1 MARSQLPM
9 SRNTVLG
16 ALGALVA
23 VLAMSLFTVD
33 ETQTAIRFQL
43 GEIVQDNYKP
53 GLHWKWPL
61 INNVRKFDRRLQ
73 TLDTEPERFLT
84 AEKKNVIVDSFAMW
98 RVEDVRRFYTTVG
111 GDATQANVRLDQ
123 IVKDSLRSEF
133 SKRSIQ
139 EVVSGD
145 RVQIM
150 ETLSRLLREQ
160 ATHLGIAAVDVRIK
174 RIDLPADVSNSVFS
188 RMKAERLRVAKDF
201 RSRGAEAAERI
212 RADADRQSTVI
223 LAEAYRDAER
233 QRGEGDAQAADT
245 YAQAYS
251 KDQDFYSFHR
261 SLSAYRQSFNSR
273 DDVLVLQ
280 PDSQFF
286 RYFNQAQSSAA
297 PPQLSPAPS
306 SETLQPNPAP
316 SNEAPLPAQ

>member
-1 MARSQLPM
+1 MAQSLLSL
-9 SRNTVLG
+9 SRNMLFGIVTGTVVIL
-16 ALGALVA
+16 AL
-23 VLAMSLFTVD
+23 SLFTVD

-43 GEIVQDNYKP
+43 GEIVQANYKP

-61 INNVRKFDRRLQ
+61 INTIYKFDRRLQ

-98 RVEDVRRFYTTVG
+98 RIEDVRLFYTTVG
-111 GDATQANVRLDQ
+111 GDPAQANVRLDQ
-123 IVKDSLRSEF
+123 IIKDSLRSEF
-133 SKRSIQ
+133 SKRTIQ

-145 RVQIM
+145 RDQIM

-201 RSRGAEAAERI
+201 RSRGGEAAERI

-233 QRGEGDAQAADT
+233 QRGEGDAQATDI

-251 KDQDFYSFHR
+251 KNQDFYTFYR
-261 SLSAYRQSFNSR
+261 SLSAYRQGFDSKE
-273 DDVLVLQ
+273 DVLVLQ
-280 PDSQFF
+280 PDSHFF
-286 RYFNQAQSSAA
+286 RYLNK
-297 PPQLSPAPS
+297 PQ
-306 SETLQPNPAP
+306 
-316 SNEAPLPAQ
+316 

>member
-1 MARSQLPM
+1 MAL
-9 SRNTVLG
+9 SRNLTLG
-16 ALGALVA
+16 ALGVVVAL
-23 VLAMSLFTVD
+23 LAMSLFTVD

-43 GEIVQDNYKP
+43 GEIVEANYPP

-98 RVEDVRRFYTTVG
+98 QVEDVRKFYTTVG
-111 GDATQANVRLDQ
+111 GDPTQANVRLDQ

-145 RVQIM
+145 RDQIM
-150 ETLSRLLREQ
+150 ETLSRLLKEQ
-160 ATHLGIAAVDVRIK
+160 ATQLGIKAVDVRIK
-174 RIDLPADVSNSVFS
+174 RIDLPPDVSSSVFS

-212 RADADRQSTVI
+212 RADADRQSTVL
-223 LAEAYRDAER
+223 LAEAYRDAEH
-233 QRGEGDAQAADT
+233 QRGEGDAQAT
-245 YAQAYS
+245 EIYAQAYG
-251 KDQDFYSFHR
+251 KDLDFYTFNR
-261 SLSAYRQSFNSR
+261 SLSAYRQSFSSK

-280 PDSQFF
+280 PDDFQFF
-286 RYFNQAQSSAA
+286 RFFNQSQ
-297 PPQLSPAPS
+297 
-306 SETLQPNPAP
+306 
-316 SNEAPLPAQ
+316 

>member
-1 MARSQLPM
+1 MALPQLPI
-9 SRNTVLG
+9 SRNALLG
-16 ALGALVA
+16 MLAALVLL
-23 VLAMSLFTVD
+23 LATSLFTVN
-33 ETQTAIRFQL
+33 ETQTALRFQL
-43 GEIVQDNYKP
+43 GEIVEANYKP
-53 GLHWKWPL
+53 GLYWKWPL

-98 RVEDVRRFYTTVG
+98 RIEDVRLFYTTVS
-111 GDATQANVRLDQ
+111 GDPAQANVRLDQ

-145 RVQIM
+145 REQIM

-160 ATHLGIAAVDVRIK
+160 AAQLGIAAVDVRIK
-174 RIDLPADVSNSVFS
+174 RIDLPADVSSSVFS

-233 QRGEGDAQAADT
+233 QRGEGDAQAVDI
-245 YAQAYS
+245 YAQAYG
-251 KDQDFYSFHR
+251 KDQDFYVFHR
-261 SLSAYRQSFNSR
+261 SLSAYRQSFHSK

-280 PDSQFF
+280 PDSSFF
-286 RYFNQAQSSAA
+286 RYFNQ
-297 PPQLSPAPS
+297 PS
-306 SETLQPNPAP
+306 HSQ
-316 SNEAPLPAQ
+316 

>member
-1 MARSQLPM
+1 M

-16 ALGALVA
+16 ALVAVVALVS
-23 VLAMSLFTVD
+23 LSLFTVD

-43 GEIVQDNYKP
+43 GEIVEANYPP

-98 RVEDVRRFYTTVG
+98 QVEDVRKFYTTVG
-111 GDATQANVRLDQ
+111 GDPTQANVRLDQ

-145 RVQIM
+145 RDQIM
-150 ETLSRLLREQ
+150 ETLSRLLKEQ
-160 ATHLGIAAVDVRIK
+160 ATQLGIKAVDVRIK
-174 RIDLPADVSNSVFS
+174 RIDLPPDVSSSVFS

-212 RADADRQSTVI
+212 RADADRQSTVL
-223 LAEAYRDAER
+223 LAEAYRDAEH
-233 QRGEGDAQAADT
+233 QRGEGDAQAT
-245 YAQAYS
+245 EIYAQAYG
-251 KDQDFYSFHR
+251 KDLDFYTFNR
-261 SLSAYRQSFNSR
+261 SLSAYRQSFSSK

-280 PDSQFF
+280 PDDFQFF
-286 RYFNQAQSSAA
+286 RFFNQSQ
-297 PPQLSPAPS
+297 
-306 SETLQPNPAP
+306 
-316 SNEAPLPAQ
+316 

>member
-1 MARSQLPM
+1 MALSRLSM
-9 SRNTVLG
+9 SRNVLLG
-16 ALGALVA
+16 ALGAVVA
-23 VLAMSLFTVD
+23 LLAMALFTVD

-43 GEIVQDNYKP
+43 GEIVQANYRP

-98 RVEDVRRFYTTVG
+98 RIEDVRRFYTTVG
-111 GDATQANVRLDQ
+111 GDPAQANVRLDQ

-133 SKRSIQ
+133 SKRTIQ

-145 RVQIM
+145 RDQIM

-160 ATHLGIAAVDVRIK
+160 ATQLGIAAVDVRIK
-174 RIDLPADVSNSVFS
+174 RIDLPPDVSSSVFS

-201 RSRGAEAAERI
+201 RSRGGEAAERI

-233 QRGEGDAQAADT
+233 QRGEGDAQSADI
-245 YAQAYS
+245 YAQAFG
-251 KDQDFYSFHR
+251 KDQDFYRFHR
-261 SLSAYRQSFNSR
+261 SLAAYRQSFSSR
-273 DDVLVLQ
+273 DDVLVVQ
-280 PDSQFF
+280 PEGFQFF
-286 RYFNQAQSSAA
+286 RYFNQSQ
-297 PPQLSPAPS
+297 
-306 SETLQPNPAP
+306 
-316 SNEAPLPAQ
+316 

>member
-1 MARSQLPM
+1 M
-9 SRNTVLG
+9 SRNALMISVVGAVL
-16 ALGALVA
+16 

-43 GEIVQDNYKP
+43 GEIVQANYRP

-98 RVEDVRRFYTTVG
+98 RVEDVRLFYTTVG
-111 GDATQANVRLDQ
+111 GDAAQANVRLDQ

-145 RVQIM
+145 RDQIM
-150 ETLSRLLREQ
+150 EILSRLLREQ
-160 ATHLGIAAVDVRIK
+160 ATQLGIAAVDVRIK
-174 RIDLPADVSNSVFS
+174 RIDLPPDVSSSVFS

-201 RSRGAEAAERI
+201 RSRGGEAAERI
-212 RADADRQSTVI
+212 RADADRQNTVV

-233 QRGEGDAQAADT
+233 QRGEGDAQAADI
-245 YAQAYS
+245 YAQAYGQ
-251 KDQDFYSFHR
+251 DQDFYNFYR
-261 SLSAYRQSFNSR
+261 SLSAYRQSFGGK

-286 RYFNQAQSSAA
+286 RYFDK
-297 PPQLSPAPS
+297 PQ
-306 SETLQPNPAP
+306 
-316 SNEAPLPAQ
+316 

>member
-1 MARSQLPM
+1 MARTALPM
-9 SRNTVLG
+9 SRNAGLSLLVGLG
-16 ALGALVA
+16 L

-43 GEIVQDNYKP
+43 GEIVQDNYRP

-84 AEKKNVIVDSFAMW
+84 AEKKNVIVDSYAMW
-98 RVEDVRRFYTTVG
+98 RVEDVRLFYTTVG
-111 GDATQANVRLDQ
+111 GDPTQANVRLDQ

-133 SKRSIQ
+133 SKRTIQ

-145 RVQIM
+145 RDQIM

-160 ATHLGIAAVDVRIK
+160 AAQLGIAAVDVRIK
-174 RIDLPADVSNSVFS
+174 RIDLPPDVSSSVFS

-201 RSRGAEAAERI
+201 RSRGGEAAERI
-212 RADADRQSTVI
+212 RADADRQSTVV

-233 QRGEGDAQAADT
+233 QRGEGDAQAADI
-245 YAQAYS
+245 YAQAYG
-251 KDQDFYSFHR
+251 KDQEFYNFYR
-261 SLSAYRQSFNSR
+261 SLSAYRQSFVGK

-286 RYFNQAQSSAA
+286 RYFDKAQ
-297 PPQLSPAPS
+297 
-306 SETLQPNPAP
+306 
-316 SNEAPLPAQ
+316 

>member
-1 MARSQLPM
+1 MASSSLPL
-9 SRNTVLG
+9 SRNALFG
-16 ALGALVA
+16 ALIGVVAL
-23 VLAMSLFTVD
+23 LSMSLFTVD

-43 GEIVQDNYKP
+43 GEIVQDNYRP

-61 INNVRKFDRRLQ
+61 INNIRKFDRRLQ

-98 RVEDVRRFYTTVG
+98 RIEDVRLFYTTVG

-133 SKRSIQ
+133 SKRTIQ

-145 RVQIM
+145 RDQIM

-160 ATHLGIAAVDVRIK
+160 ATQLGIAAVDVRIK

-201 RSRGAEAAERI
+201 RSRGGEAAERI
-212 RADADRQSTVI
+212 RADADRQSTVV

-245 YAQAYS
+245 YAQTYG
-251 KDQDFYSFHR
+251 KDQDFYSFYR
-261 SLSAYRQSFNSR
+261 SLTAYRQSFSNK
-273 DDVLVLQ
+273 DDILVLQ
-280 PDSQFF
+280 PDSQFL
-286 RYFNQAQSSAA
+286 RYFNKAQ
-297 PPQLSPAPS
+297 
-306 SETLQPNPAP
+306 
-316 SNEAPLPAQ
+316 

>member
-1 MARSQLPM
+1 MARTPLPI
-9 SRNTVLG
+9 SRNAGLG
-16 ALGALVA
+16 LLVGLGLA
-23 VLAMSLFTVD
+23 LAMSLFMVD

-43 GEIVQDNYKP
+43 GEIVEANYKP

-98 RVEDVRRFYTTVG
+98 RIEDVRLFYTTVG
-111 GDATQANVRLDQ
+111 GDPAQANVRLDQ

-133 SKRSIQ
+133 SKRTIQ

-145 RVQIM
+145 RDQIM

-160 ATHLGIAAVDVRIK
+160 ATQLGIAAVDVRIK
-174 RIDLPADVSNSVFS
+174 RINLPDDVSSSVFS

-201 RSRGAEAAERI
+201 RSRGGEAAERI
-212 RADADRQSTVI
+212 RADADRQSTVL

-233 QRGEGDAQAADT
+233 QRGEGDAQSADI
-245 YAQAYS
+245 YAQAYG
-251 KDQDFYSFHR
+251 KDQEFYNFYR
-261 SLSAYRQSFNSR
+261 SLAAYRQSFVGK
-273 DDVLVLQ
+273 DDVLILQ

-286 RYFNQAQSSAA
+286 HYFDKAQ
-297 PPQLSPAPS
+297 
-306 SETLQPNPAP
+306 
-316 SNEAPLPAQ
+316 

>member
-1 MARSQLPM
+1 MAGRRWPFSPNL
-9 SRNTVLG
+9 TLG
-16 ALGALVA
+16 VVGAVA
-23 VLAMSLFTVD
+23 TLLSLSLFTVD

-43 GEIVQDNYKP
+43 GEMVQANYQP

-98 RVEDVRRFYTTVG
+98 RIEDVRQFYTRVG
-111 GDATQANVRLDQ
+111 GDPKQANVRLDQ
-123 IVKDSLRSEF
+123 IVKDGLRSEF
-133 SKRSIQ
+133 SKRTIQ

-145 RVQIM
+145 RDQIM

-160 ATHLGIAAVDVRIK
+160 ATQLGIAAVDVRIK
-174 RIDLPADVSNSVFS
+174 RIDLPPDVSSSVFS

-201 RSRGAEAAERI
+201 RSRGGEAAERI
-212 RADADRQSTVI
+212 RADADRQGTVL

-233 QRGEGDAQAADT
+233 QRGEGDAQAIDI
-245 YAQAYS
+245 YAQAYG
-251 KDQDFYSFHR
+251 KGQDFYSFHR
-261 SLSAYRQSFNSR
+261 SLAAYRQSFGTK

-286 RYFNQAQSSAA
+286 RYFNKAQ
-297 PPQLSPAPS
+297 
-306 SETLQPNPAP
+306 
-316 SNEAPLPAQ
+316 

>member
-1 MARSQLPM
+1 MARTPLSM
-9 SRNTVLG
+9 SRNALMISVVG
-16 ALGALVA
+16 AAL

-43 GEIVQDNYKP
+43 GEIVQANYRP

-98 RVEDVRRFYTTVG
+98 RVEDVRLFYTTVG
-111 GDATQANVRLDQ
+111 GDAAQANVRLDQ

-145 RVQIM
+145 RDQIM

-160 ATHLGIAAVDVRIK
+160 ATQLGIAAVDVRIK
-174 RIDLPADVSNSVFS
+174 RIDLPPDVSSSVFS

-201 RSRGAEAAERI
+201 RSRGGEAAERI
-212 RADADRQSTVI
+212 RADADRQNTVV

-233 QRGEGDAQAADT
+233 QRGEGDAQAADI
-245 YAQAYS
+245 YAQAYGQ
-251 KDQDFYSFHR
+251 DQDFYNFYR
-261 SLSAYRQSFNSR
+261 SLSAYRQSFGGK

-286 RYFNQAQSSAA
+286 RYFNK
-297 PPQLSPAPS
+297 PQ
-306 SETLQPNPAP
+306 
-316 SNEAPLPAQ
+316 

>member
-1 MARSQLPM
+1 MALSQVSM
-9 SRNTVLG
+9 SRNAV
-16 ALGALVA
+16 LGALVA
-23 VLAMSLFTVD
+23 VVALASLSLFTVD

-43 GEIVQDNYKP
+43 GEIVEANYAA

-98 RVEDVRRFYTTVG
+98 QIEDVRKFYTTVG
-111 GDATQANVRLDQ
+111 GDPTQANVRLDQ

-145 RVQIM
+145 RDQIM

-160 ATHLGIAAVDVRIK
+160 ATQLGIKAVDVRIK
-174 RIDLPADVSNSVFS
+174 RIDLPPDVSSSVFS

-212 RADADRQSTVI
+212 RADADRQSTVL
-223 LAEAYRDAER
+223 LAEAYRDAEH
-233 QRGEGDAQAADT
+233 QRGEGDAQAT
-245 YAQAYS
+245 GIYAQAYG
-251 KDQDFYSFHR
+251 KDLDFYTFHR
-261 SLSAYRQSFNSR
+261 SLSAYRQSFNSK

-280 PDSQFF
+280 PDDFQFF
-286 RYFNQAQSSAA
+286 RFFNQ
-297 PPQLSPAPS
+297 PQ
-306 SETLQPNPAP
+306 
-316 SNEAPLPAQ
+316 

>member
-1 MARSQLPM
+1 MAGRRWLFSPNFTLG
-9 SRNTVLG
+9 VLG
-16 ALGALVA
+16 AVA
-23 VLAMSLFTVD
+23 TLLSLSLFTVE

-43 GEIVQDNYKP
+43 GEMVQANYQP

-98 RVEDVRRFYTTVG
+98 RIEDVRQFYTRVG
-111 GDATQANVRLDQ
+111 GDPKQANVRLDQ
-123 IVKDSLRSEF
+123 IVKDGLRSEF
-133 SKRSIQ
+133 SKRTIQ

-145 RVQIM
+145 RDQIM

-160 ATHLGIAAVDVRIK
+160 ATQLGIAAVDVRIK
-174 RIDLPADVSNSVFS
+174 RIDLPPDVSSSVFS

-201 RSRGAEAAERI
+201 RSRGGEAAERI
-212 RADADRQSTVI
+212 RADADRQGTVL

-233 QRGEGDAQAADT
+233 QRGEGDAQAIDI
-245 YAQAYS
+245 YAQAYG
-251 KDQDFYSFHR
+251 KGQDFYSFHR
-261 SLSAYRQSFNSR
+261 SLAAYRQSFGTK

-286 RYFNQAQSSAA
+286 RYFNKAQ
-297 PPQLSPAPS
+297 
-306 SETLQPNPAP
+306 
-316 SNEAPLPAQ
+316 

>member
-1 MARSQLPM
+1 
-9 SRNTVLG
+9 LG
-16 ALGALVA
+16 ALGALIA
-23 VLAMSLFTVD
+23 ILSMSLFTVN

-43 GEIVQDNYKP
+43 GEIVQDNYQP

-61 INNVRKFDRRLQ
+61 INNIRKFDRRLQ

-98 RVEDVRRFYTTVG
+98 RIEDVRKFYTTVG
-111 GDATQANVRLDQ
+111 GDPTQANVRLDQ

-160 ATHLGIAAVDVRIK
+160 ATQLGIAAVDVRIK
-174 RIDLPADVSNSVFS
+174 RIDLPPDVSNSVFS

-233 QRGEGDAQAADT
+233 QRGEGDAQAADI
-245 YAQAYS
+245 YAQAYG
-251 KDQDFYSFHR
+251 KDRDFYSFHR
-261 SLSAYRQSFNSR
+261 SLNAYRQSFSGHN
-273 DDVLVLQ
+273 DILVLE

-286 RYFNQAQSSAA
+286 RYFNQAQPGAA
-297 PPQLSPAPS
+297 PPRS
-306 SETLQPNPAP
+306 SQG
-316 SNEAPLPAQ
+316 Q

>member
-1 MARSQLPM
+1 MALSRLSM
-9 SRNTVLG
+9 SRNVLLG
-16 ALGALVA
+16 ALGAVVA
-23 VLAMSLFTVD
+23 LLAMALFTVD

-43 GEIVQDNYKP
+43 GEIVQANYKP

-98 RVEDVRRFYTTVG
+98 RIEDVRQFYTRVG
-111 GDATQANVRLDQ
+111 GDPSQANVRLDQ
-123 IVKDSLRSEF
+123 IVKDGLRSEF
-133 SKRSIQ
+133 SKRTIQ

-145 RVQIM
+145 RDQIM

-160 ATHLGIAAVDVRIK
+160 ATQLGIAAVDVRIK
-174 RIDLPADVSNSVFS
+174 RIDLPPDVSNSVFS

-201 RSRGAEAAERI
+201 RSRGGEAAERI
-212 RADADRQSTVI
+212 RADADRQSTVL

-233 QRGEGDAQAADT
+233 QRGEGDAQATDI

-251 KDQDFYSFHR
+251 KNRDFFSFHR
-261 SLSAYRQSFNSR
+261 SLAAYRQSFSSR
-273 DDVLVLQ
+273 DDVLVMQ
-280 PDSQFF
+280 PEGSQFF
-286 RYFNQAQSSAA
+286 RFFNQSQ
-297 PPQLSPAPS
+297 
-306 SETLQPNPAP
+306 
-316 SNEAPLPAQ
+316 

>member
-1 MARSQLPM
+1 MARTPLSM
-9 SRNTVLG
+9 SRNALMISVVG
-16 ALGALVA
+16 AAL

-43 GEIVQDNYKP
+43 GEIVQANYRP

-61 INNVRKFDRRLQ
+61 IHNVRKFDRRLQ

-98 RVEDVRRFYTTVG
+98 RVEDVRLFYTTVG
-111 GDATQANVRLDQ
+111 GDAAQANVRLDQ

-145 RVQIM
+145 RDQIM

-160 ATHLGIAAVDVRIK
+160 ATQLGIAAVDVRIK
-174 RIDLPADVSNSVFS
+174 RIDLPPDVSSSVFS

-201 RSRGAEAAERI
+201 RSRGGEAAERI
-212 RADADRQSTVI
+212 RADADRQNTVV

-233 QRGEGDAQAADT
+233 QRGEGDAQAADI
-245 YAQAYS
+245 YAQAYGQ
-251 KDQDFYSFHR
+251 DQDFYNFYR
-261 SLSAYRQSFNSR
+261 SLSAYRQSFGGK

-286 RYFNQAQSSAA
+286 RYFNK
-297 PPQLSPAPS
+297 PQ
-306 SETLQPNPAP
+306 
-316 SNEAPLPAQ
+316 

>member
-1 MARSQLPM
+1 MASSSLPL
-9 SRNTVLG
+9 SRNALLG
-16 ALGALVA
+16 ALTGIVAL
-23 VLAMSLFTVD
+23 LSMSLFTVD

-43 GEIVQDNYKP
+43 GEIVQDNYRP

-61 INNVRKFDRRLQ
+61 INNIRKFDRRLQ

-98 RVEDVRRFYTTVG
+98 RIEDVRLFYTTVG

-133 SKRSIQ
+133 SKRTIQ

-145 RVQIM
+145 RDQIM

-160 ATHLGIAAVDVRIK
+160 ATQLGIAAVDVRIK

-201 RSRGAEAAERI
+201 RSRGGEAAERI
-212 RADADRQSTVI
+212 RADADRQSTVV

-245 YAQAYS
+245 YAQTYG
-251 KDQDFYSFHR
+251 KDQDFYSFYR
-261 SLSAYRQSFNSR
+261 SLTAYRQSFSNK
-273 DDVLVLQ
+273 DDILVLQ
-280 PDSQFF
+280 PDSQFL
-286 RYFNQAQSSAA
+286 RYFNKAQ
-297 PPQLSPAPS
+297 
-306 SETLQPNPAP
+306 
-316 SNEAPLPAQ
+316 

>member
-1 MARSQLPM
+1 MARSLLSL
-9 SRNTVLG
+9 SRNTLFGTIIG
-16 ALGALVA
+16 AVVILAL
-23 VLAMSLFTVD
+23 SLFTVD

-43 GEIVQDNYKP
+43 GEIVQANYKP

-61 INNVRKFDRRLQ
+61 INTIYKFDRRLQ
-73 TLDTEPERFLT
+73 TLDIEPERFLT

-98 RVEDVRRFYTTVG
+98 RIEDVRLFYTTVG
-111 GDATQANVRLDQ
+111 GDPAQANVRLDQ
-123 IVKDSLRSEF
+123 IIKDSLRSEF
-133 SKRSIQ
+133 SKRTIQ

-145 RVQIM
+145 RDQIM

-201 RSRGAEAAERI
+201 RSRGGEAAERI

-233 QRGEGDAQAADT
+233 QRGEGDSQATDI
-245 YAQAYS
+245 YAQTYS
-251 KDQDFYSFHR
+251 KDQDFYTFYR
-261 SLSAYRQSFNSR
+261 SLAAYRQGFDSKE
-273 DDVLVLQ
+273 DMLVLQ
-280 PDSQFF
+280 PDSHFF
-286 RYFNQAQSSAA
+286 RYLNK
-297 PPQLSPAPS
+297 PQ
-306 SETLQPNPAP
+306 
-316 SNEAPLPAQ
+316 

>member
-73 TLDTEPERFLT
+73 TLETEPERFLT

-133 SKRSIQ
+133 SKRTIQ

-150 ETLSRLLREQ
+150 ETLSRLLKEQ
-160 ATHLGIAAVDVRIK
+160 ATQLGIASVDLRIK
-174 RIDLPADVSNSVFS
+174 RIDLPPDVSNSVFS

-201 RSRGAEAAERI
+201 RSRGGEAAERI

-233 QRGEGDAQAADT
+233 TRGEGDARAAEI
-245 YAQAYS
+245 YAKAYGRNPDFFGFYRSLNAYRGAFSS
-251 KDQDFYSFHR
+251 KDDI
-261 SLSAYRQSFNSR
+261 
-273 DDVLVLQ
+273 LVLQ
-280 PDSQFF
+280 PESPFF
-286 RYFNQAQSSAA
+286 RYFRGQ
-297 PPQLSPAPS
+297 
-306 SETLQPNPAP
+306 E
-316 SNEAPLPAQ
+316 